1 MNSRGPGMP
10 CSPCGPGG
18 PGGPSTPGRPG
29 GPAGQIIQAGPSS
42 SRIES
47 HGFMPGDPVAP
58 GSPGYLQS
66 NDLSSMDIWFM
77 CYRFKIIILVGHRT
91 HLAPGIQVGHAGRAD
106 RDWTR
111 RHTYTRTTDA
121 SLAYRTERMKW
132 GMMMRRKRRSDC

>member
-66 NDLSSMDIWFM
+66 NDLSSMDIWWATLAG
-77 CYRFKIIILVGHRT
+77 RTGIGRGGTRT
-91 HLAPGIQVGHAGRAD
+91 HGRLTL
-106 RDWTR
+106 R
-111 RHTYTRTTDA
+111 
-121 SLAYRTERMKW
+121 SRTEQR
-132 GMMMRRKRRSDC
+132 G